1 VSDLSIEPEPDTRT
15 ASLMSTQWNDVCMPD
30 RPRDL
35 NAMAAPVVNE
45 ATDENPAPRPD
56 DGKGR

>member
-1 VSDLSIEPEPDTRT
+1 
-15 ASLMSTQWNDVCMPD
+15 MPD